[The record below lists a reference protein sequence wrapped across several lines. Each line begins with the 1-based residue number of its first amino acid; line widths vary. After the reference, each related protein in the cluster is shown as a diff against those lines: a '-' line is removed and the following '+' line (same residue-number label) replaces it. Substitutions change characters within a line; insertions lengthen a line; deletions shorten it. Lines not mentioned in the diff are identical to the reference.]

1 MCLAV
6 PGKIIRIDRSLP
18 ELTMAQVDFGGI
30 IKRICVEWVTVET
43 GDYILAHAGM
53 AITRLDTQEA
63 EETLKDLQ
71 KLSRL

>member
-6 PGKIIRIDRSLP
+6 PGKIICIDRSLP

-30 IKRICVEWVTVET
+30 IKNICVEWVTVET
-43 GDYILAHAGM
+43 GDYILAHAGL
-53 AITRLDTQEA
+53 AITRLDTHEA